1 MVYKEKNKYL
11 LARKQVLIS
20 ITTTVLLD
28 SGYFRKESSL
38 NKNYI
43 YRDKTCLVKK
53 KAAHVIETYCRDSI
67 LRKDHFPCGK
77 EGPVSAILEE
87 KAEIYCIRKRT
98 LSNGIEKGNLRK
110 RQTSAASGN
119 NTSGT
124 YCGSGNSEIQNL
136 HSPWTVGSKPS
147 VFCSMSCE

>member
-67 LRKDHFPCGK
+67 FTKGSLPLWEKKAPFQPFWKRRPRFTALGK
-77 EGPVSAILEE
+77 E
-87 KAEIYCIRKRT
+87 
-98 LSNGIEKGNLRK
+98 LSRME
-110 RQTSAASGN
+110 
-119 NTSGT
+119 
-124 YCGSGNSEIQNL
+124 
-136 HSPWTVGSKPS
+136 
-147 VFCSMSCE
+147 